1 MTQPEN
7 EIRKNPWKIAT
18 LSILAV
24 VATAFAS
31 GIVLAKVQ
39 ESRESDVTQESADS
53 SPSETQLLTEA
64 AESPPPPSPSPV
76 TPESTRSQPA
86 DREDCERYAWATQRN
101 NKRVVRD
108 GVVGGAIG
116 AGLGAAGG
124 AIADGGD
131 GAGKGA
137 GIGALVGV
145 AAGSLYGLDKEQG
158 KVERARADYEE
169 CLARQY

>member
-7 EIRKNPWKIAT
+7 ETRKNPWKIAT

-39 ESRESDVTQESADS
+39 ESHESDVTQESADS
-53 SPSETQLLTEA
+53 SPSETRLLTEA
-64 AESPPPPSPSPV
+64 AESPPSPAAA

-101 NKRVVRD
+101 SKRVVRD